1 MNSREEPQNNR
12 MQLTAP
18 RVGRAVYEGVVAA
31 AACAFAHRRRS

>member
-1 MNSREEPQNNR
+1 MNVTPNNR

-18 RVGRAVYEGVVAA
+18 RGTAVGENGCC

>member
-1 MNSREEPQNNR
+1 MNMTPNNR

-18 RVGRAVYEGVVAA
+18 RGTAVCKNGYC